1 MLMLHF
7 LQIALRISIHIY
19 ATILVTYDYK
29 QGALHTINVNIILP
43 TETDGI
49 WLQFMWPSNLVHVSS
64 GIILISRYFEIYFF
78 NIYVIIKKQTS
89 QYTDSQK
96 KQTDY

>member
-29 QGALHTINVNIILP
+29 QGAQDTINVNFTLP

-49 WLQFMWPSNLVHVSS
+49 WLQFMYPSNSVHVVRTSYS
-64 GIILISRYFEIYFF
+64 FIDIFRLIFF
-78 NIYVIIKKQTS
+78 NTYMIVKKETTIPTAKRNNQITE
-89 QYTDSQK
+89 
-96 KQTDY
+96 